1 MSIHTLKEI
10 LRGLVENGFKA
21 AVFAKSDGLP
31 LAGINDKSLAPIIA
45 MFSEVASDA
54 KEQLSLTSEMREIKI
69 KYAEATILLRNIIV
83 ENSKSERTSF
93 LIAAVA
99 PPEQDI
105 EALQYQAKLLD
116 WAIENAQP
124 VLKDLSTL

>member
-10 LRGLVENGFKA
+10 LKGLTENGFKA

-54 KEQLSLTSEMREIKI
+54 KDQLSLTSEMREFKI
-69 KYAEATILLRNIIV
+69 KYADATIICRSIFV
-83 ENSKSERTSF
+83 ENSKSESANF

-99 PPEQDI
+99 PPEEDI
-105 EALQYQAKLLD
+105 ETLQYQAKLLD
-116 WAIENAQP
+116 WAIENASP
-124 VLKDLSTL
+124 VLRDLSTL